1 MTDITNINI
10 PLILQ
15 TNLVFLQTNLTKD
28 RRSSTGLDSFLNF
41 RFFRVVAAVH
51 GIYVIT
57 TDGMLRRCH
66 IRDKNLNKI
75 QQSVEWVQEHW
86 NIVTSSRML
95 KYCNLKLC
103 TVMKV
108 FCVRVEL
115 RAKKKIFP
123 CKRVF
128 VTRAEMQCLFTIRYS
143 LITII

>member
-15 TNLVFLQTNLTKD
+15 TNLVFTKD

-75 QQSVEWVQEHW
+75 QQSVE
-86 NIVTSSRML
+86 
-95 KYCNLKLC
+95 
-103 TVMKV
+103 
-108 FCVRVEL
+108 
-115 RAKKKIFP
+115 
-123 CKRVF
+123 
-128 VTRAEMQCLFTIRYS
+128 
-143 LITII
+143 